1 VPELQSL
8 GSLNTSIELGAGITK
23 AKAKEIIPYMG

>member
-8 GSLNTSIELGAGITK
+8 RSLNTSIELGAGITK
-23 AKAKEIIPYMG
+23 AKAKESVPDMG

>member
-8 GSLNTSIELGAGITK
+8 GSLNTSIKLTAGITK
-23 AKAKEIIPYMG
+23 AKAKESIPDMG